1 MALAPGL
8 ETYPRAFLKPWPAIV
23 VTISLAIFKF
33 FYNPALHRLSQD
45 WGSPDGA
52 VSTYTVVLG
61 LGAVVFKT
69 HAGTRA
75 NRTVRTELEGSH
87 TLGCS
92 ECPWTYLCK
101 GSLGN
106 SDVPRSCRTDKIFL
120 GQRGERIEEFSSPQ
134 FAASLSNSE
143 KSMLLKALVVGAYSA
158 PSPRFKQ
165 WLTSFIGLTSAK
177 RETRDS

>member
-1 MALAPGL
+1 M
-8 ETYPRAFLKPWPAIV
+8 
-23 VTISLAIFKF
+23 
-33 FYNPALHRLSQD
+33 
-45 WGSPDGA
+45 
-52 VSTYTVVLG
+52 VLG

-92 ECPWTYLCK
+92 ECPWTYLCR
-101 GSLGN
+101 GSLGILMY
-106 SDVPRSCRTDKIFL
+106 PGSCRTDKIFL

-143 KSMLLKALVVGAYSA
+143 KSMLLKALVVGACSA
-158 PSPRFKQ
+158 PPPRFKK
-165 WLTSFIGLTSAK
+165 WLTSVIGLKSAR
-177 RETRDS
+177 RETRDD